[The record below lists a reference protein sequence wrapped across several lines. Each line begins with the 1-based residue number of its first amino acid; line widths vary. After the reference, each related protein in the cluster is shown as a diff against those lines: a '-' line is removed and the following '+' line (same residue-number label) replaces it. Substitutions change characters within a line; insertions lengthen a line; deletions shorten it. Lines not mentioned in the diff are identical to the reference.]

1 MFDFSTLMT
10 IPHGVNWRDGL
21 DIAIITLLI
30 YNAINI
36 IKGTRG
42 LAAFMGLVI
51 LLFIYMISLQ
61 LELYSLRWL
70 LEHIVGSLF
79 LVVVILFQKDIR
91 QGLGEMGA
99 RYFWKRSPLAHTAIE
114 DIVLACTEMARLR
127 IGALIIIERSLP
139 LQELMRQEGT
149 TLDAEISRK
158 LLLSIFLHSSPLHDG
173 AVIISKGRLAAAS
186 CILPLAV
193 VQGKNFGTRHRAAL
207 GITEESDA
215 LAIVVS
221 EERGEISIAM
231 KGTIQSH
238 IQATKL
244 REVISNAL

>member
-1 MFDFSTLMT
+1 MLEISTLFT
-10 IPHGVNWRDGL
+10 IPHGVDWRDAL
-21 DIAIITLLI
+21 DIGIITLLI

-42 LAAFMGLVI
+42 LAALMGLII
-51 LLFIYMISLQ
+51 LLILYMVSLQ
-61 LELYSLRWL
+61 LELYSLRWM

-114 DIVLACTEMARLR
+114 DIVQACTEMARLR

-139 LQELMRQEGT
+139 LQELIRQEGT
-149 TLDAEISRK
+149 GLDAEISRK

-186 CILPLAV
+186 CILPLAI

-238 IQATKL
+238 IQAHKL

>member
-1 MFDFSTLMT
+1 MFETGNMLELLSS
-10 IPHGVNWRDGL
+10 INWRDGL
-21 DIAIITLLI
+21 DIGIITVLI
-30 YNAINI
+30 YNAFHI

-42 LAAFMGLVI
+42 LASLLGLVI
-51 LLFIYMISLQ
+51 LLVLYAISIE
-61 LELYSLRWL
+61 LELYSLRWM

-99 RYFWKRSPLAHTAIE
+99 RYFWKRSTLHQTAIE
-114 DIVLACTEMARLR
+114 EIIQACTEMARLR
-127 IGALIIIERSLP
+127 IGALIIIERALP
-139 LQELMRQEGT
+139 LQDMMRQEGT
-149 TLDAEISRK
+149 ALNADISRK

-215 LAIVVS
+215 IAIVVS
-221 EERGEISIAM
+221 EERGEISVAI
-231 KGTIQSH
+231 KGEITH
-238 IQATKL
+238 RIQANKL
-244 REVISNAL
+244 HEVIGNAL

>member
-1 MFDFSTLMT
+1 MLDFSPLLTL
-10 IPHGVNWRDGL
+10 PPGVNWRDAL
-21 DIAIITLLI
+21 DIGIITVLI

-42 LAAFMGLVI
+42 LAALMGLFI
-51 LLFIYMISLQ
+51 LLILYVVSLQ
-61 LELYSLRWL
+61 LELYSLRWM

-79 LVVVILFQKDIR
+79 LVVIILFQKDIR

-114 DIVLACTEMARLR
+114 DIVQACTEMARLR

-149 TLDAEISRK
+149 TLDAEISHK
-158 LLLSIFLHSSPLHDG
+158 LLLSLFLHSSPLHDG

-221 EERGEISIAM
+221 EERGEISVAM
-231 KGTIQSH
+231 KGTMQPH
-238 IQATKL
+238 IHANKL